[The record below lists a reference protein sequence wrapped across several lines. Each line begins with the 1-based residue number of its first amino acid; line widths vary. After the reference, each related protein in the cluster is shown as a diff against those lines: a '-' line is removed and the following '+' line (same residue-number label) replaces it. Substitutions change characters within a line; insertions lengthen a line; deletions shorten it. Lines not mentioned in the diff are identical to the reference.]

1 MAINEPVFREEPVA
15 SDPAAVRELLDS
27 TGFFYPFET
36 DVAVELVQ
44 ERLDKGVA
52 SGYHFVFAQV
62 GEKVAGYT
70 CFGPIPCTQGSYD
83 LYWIG
88 VHDDFRGQGLGKEL
102 LRRTEAIIAAQ
113 GGRAIYV
120 ETASREQYLP
130 TREFYKRTRY
140 VVEAVLKEFYGPGDD
155 KVIFVK
161 RLGREVDRD

>member
-1 MAINEPVFREEPVA
+1 MIAHEPVFREEPVA
-15 SDPAAVRELLDS
+15 ADPAAVRELLDS

-36 DVAVELVQ
+36 DVAVELVE
-44 ERLDKGVA
+44 ERLAKGVE
-52 SGYHFVFAQV
+52 SGYFFVFAEI
-62 GEKVAGYT
+62 GGRVAGYT
-70 CFGPIPCTQGSYD
+70 CFGPIPCTRGSFD

-88 VHDDFRGQGLGKEL
+88 VHNDFRGQGLGKEL
-102 LRRTEAIIAAQ
+102 LRRAERIIAAQ

-140 VVEAVLKEFYGPGDD
+140 EVEAVLKEFYGPGDD

-161 RLGREVDRD
+161 RLGASAGQE